1 MHCNW
6 SYVLLKFLFPVMN
19 TFTDKNNYRSKKFM
33 ERYFYNVGIFI
44 GNLALSGSF
53 DLGMKLYYVLL

>member
-1 MHCNW
+1 
-6 SYVLLKFLFPVMN
+6 
-19 TFTDKNNYRSKKFM
+19 M

-53 DLGMKLYYVLL
+53 DLGMKLYYVLLQI